1 MKSPVHSFGVRLLW
15 NLAPKFDQHLR
26 QSGTVDLEPWQQEI
40 RDYVSTAR
48 KPTFLAQKNLVEW
61 GKRKG
66 LLRQAPARLS
76 HWATD
81 QPSTPQ
87 KAGRARSSKP
97 SETGLRNR

>member
-61 GKRKG
+61 GRRTG
-66 LLRQAPARLS
+66 LVRQAPARLRINPALHKEQTRRRPRS
-76 HWATD
+76 PA
-81 QPSTPQ
+81 
-87 KAGRARSSKP
+87 KAD
-97 SETGLRNR
+97 